1 MLILNQLIYCETL
14 MKESVL
20 MTFLEH
26 YYNTIAISN
35 IKKAFLVKD
44 LSELK
49 FSPLDLEHYSTSE
62 RVFTTVSKISTL
74 ASLFPIF
81 WITEL

>member
-26 YYNTIAISN
+26 YYNTSRSA
-35 IKKAFLVKD
+35 
-44 LSELK
+44 
-49 FSPLDLEHYSTSE
+49 
-62 RVFTTVSKISTL
+62 TL
-74 ASLFPIF
+74 RKHSL
-81 WITEL
+81 

>member
-1 MLILNQLIYCETL
+1 

-49 FSPLDLEHYSTSE
+49 F
-62 RVFTTVSKISTL
+62 
-74 ASLFPIF
+74 
-81 WITEL
+81 